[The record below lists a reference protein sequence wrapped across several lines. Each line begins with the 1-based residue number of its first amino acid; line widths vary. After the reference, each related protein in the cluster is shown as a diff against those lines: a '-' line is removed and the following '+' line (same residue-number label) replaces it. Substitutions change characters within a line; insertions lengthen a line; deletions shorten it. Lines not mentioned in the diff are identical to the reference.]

1 MSERKFFVDLNLNQN
16 QVKGMVEENLA
27 EAPTSPKLGQRYF
40 NTKVKKSFVWDGSA
54 WVAGKEYTAGD
65 GVSISGTSVAVKH
78 DESLEINEEK
88 QLAVKNAISDAEK
101 KWIADQLFAKLFTG
115 SISAAPSNHVFAGAD
130 KDVVFTLSTKY
141 DGKAVDCD
149 SVPSG
154 WVRTGVGTYTK
165 TVQITSATGSS
176 VTSGS
181 VTCVYQGNSKSVSA
195 ASCTN
200 TKYSFYVESTKESL
214 TAEDLNAIVDAT
226 AAKISTSNSI
236 TGDKKYTMKGAAYLY
251 FVVANTSNLSDVQ
264 AMNVSILQS
273 KTPVSLVRTNY
284 GTYKVYRSGAK
295 LGAMEQSFTIK

>member
-1 MSERKFFVDLNLNQN
+1 MADYLIISNLNLGGNELKN
-16 QVKGMVEENLA
+16 FRVEKVSSLL
-27 EAPTSPKLGQRYF
+27 EATAAQAGRIVFLTTDNKLYLCNG
-40 NTKVKKSFVWDGSA
+40 TA
-54 WVAGKEYTAGD
+54 WVVLREYTAGEGLTLTD
-65 GVSISGTSVAVKH
+65 GQFT
-78 DESLEINEEK
+78 
-88 QLAVKNAISDAEK
+88 VKNPLSDAEK

-115 SISAAPSNHVFAGAD
+115 SISAAPSSHIFAGAA

-154 WVRTGVGTYTK
+154 WTRTGVGTYTK
-165 TVQITSATGSS
+165 TVQITSSTGSS
-176 VTSGS
+176 VTSGG

-195 ASCTN
+195 AYCTN
-200 TKYSFYVESTKESL
+200 TKYSFYIESTKEAL
-214 TAEDLNAIVDAT
+214 AADDLNAIVDAT

-236 TGDKKYTMKGAAYLY
+236 TGDKKYTMKSAAYLY
-251 FVVANTSNLSDVQ
+251 FVVSNTSSLSDVQ

-273 KTPVSLVRTNY
+273 KTPVSLVRTDY

>member
-1 MSERKFFVDLNLNQN
+1 MSEKKFFIDLNLNQN
-16 QVKGMVEENLA
+16 QIKGMVEENLA

-40 NTKVKKSFVWDGSA
+40 STKDNKSYVWNGEA
-54 WVAGKEYTAGD
+54 WVSGKEYVAGD
-65 GVSISGTSVAVKH
+65 GVSISESSVAVAYDDTLKI
-78 DESLEINEEK
+78 DENK
-88 QLAVKNAISDAEK
+88 KLAVKNAISDAEK

-115 SISAAPSNHVFAGAD
+115 SISAAPSSHVFAGEA

-141 DGKAVDCD
+141 DGAAVDCD
-149 SVPSG
+149 EVPSG
-154 WVRTGVGTYTK
+154 WSRTGVGTYTK

-176 VTSGS
+176 VTSGGAS
-181 VTCVYQGNSKSVSA
+181 CKYNGNSKSIGA

-200 TKYSFYVESTKESL
+200 TKYSFYIESEKESL
-214 TAEDLNAIVDAT
+214 TAEDLNAIVDST

-236 TGDKKYTMKGAAYLY
+236 AGDKKYTMKSAGYLY
-251 FVVANTSNLSDVQ
+251 FVVANTSSLSDVQ

-273 KTPVSLVRTNY
+273 KTPVSLVRTDY